1 MNRGRFYV
9 EFDSASYSPFVIL
22 ITSGTVIKRVSRVP
36 GVTFR
41 HTFLSINRFEKKKN
55 IALAIEAFAT
65 LVRQQED
72 SQLSSLPRKLVRLV
86 VAGGL
91 PAAKF
96 CFFYMLWISFVELT
110 KIF

>member
-1 MNRGRFYV
+1 M
-9 EFDSASYSPFVIL
+9 IL
-22 ITSGTVIKRVSRVP
+22 FTSGTVIKRVSRVP
-36 GVTFR
+36 GGIFR

-72 SQLSSLPRKLVRLV
+72 SQLSSVPRKLVRLV

-91 PAAKF
+91 PAANF
-96 CFFYMLWISFVELT
+96 SFFTCYGFHSWNSPRFFYEQTYSKYIMVLF
-110 KIF
+110 